1 MCRCYACCVNVVLR
15 VGFLYKQSIC
25 VLESVSHISC
35 YHPIFHQPFLRVTL
49 LLFSEQL
56 GESPATSNIV
66 TNSSRPRIVATNTTK
81 WEWPRL
87 QTMNDR

>member
-56 GESPATSNIV
+56 GESPATSNIIII
-66 TNSSRPRIVATNTTK
+66 S
-81 WEWPRL
+81 L
-87 QTMNDR
+87 QMYSESGEPAGIELQEQY

>member
-56 GESPATSNIV
+56 GESPATSNIIII
-66 TNSSRPRIVATNTTK
+66 S
-81 WEWPRL
+81 L
-87 QTMNDR
+87 QMYSESGEPAGIEL